1 MLRRPSLVSLLDA
14 QANESVV
21 LVVAPPGF
29 GKTMLLGEIFP
40 NVASVRSLPNMG
52 VEAFVRAIVLAA
64 VPRSATA
71 VGSLFEHHGE
81 AEFADRLTD
90 WVAARLASTPALVI
104 DDVHALAPAALCL
117 LEQLISRTHGSMRWV
132 LASRETPALPIGS
145 WVAYGWMAL
154 PIGESELAFTPNE
167 AHELAQEIGV
177 SISLEDIG
185 LIVEDTRGWPIGV
198 RVALESWR
206 RVPSHDHI
214 RPRTREVLFSHIE
227 QEIWSRLDAQMQQLV
242 IAYVLLQAPQVDILE
257 DAGVLEARAGLER
270 LSHSVPFVQRDGQG
284 EYVLHALFSEFV
296 LEVARLQAGQTAH
309 LSVELG
315 QSLRAR
321 GRATTALE
329 LFLASR
335 DVAEVE
341 RSAVEDGFRLLDSGR
356 RDLVARSMAFLEA
369 TGRGRIAAV
378 TALRGAMAL
387 RDGNAD
393 AAELQLRRAYRHAPT
408 SMKFDIVQWLAAALL
423 NQGRL
428 ADAVSLL
435 ESNGTVGADN
445 AEQAQRYSLQARA
458 AAMLGDR
465 ERAQNAIDLA
475 NSLIPDLDAS
485 AKTRTCV
492 NLGLALFYLGEFG
505 EAGGF
510 AQEAAD
516 LAESLGIDAAA
527 PPAYSV
533 LYAVEAATGD
543 NPRSQSKIL
552 ASLTNAAE
560 RAGDLPAQIY
570 GLRGQ
575 ALLAAVM
582 GDAKCFDKSMDA
594 LAVFPDL
601 RNFRDNLSM
610 RLAQSLRFA
619 GAADFR
625 TAINTLQSIREE
637 DCDIAEVACLRS
649 HIGIYSVLNDARLD
663 GRDIL
668 MSVNSASEAINTTDK
683 IRWSTWGNLVRAVA
697 FWELDMN
704 AHARRVTAEKVNRL
718 SPREAKFAE
727 LVNRIVQIPRP
738 MPATN
743 LLNFICD
750 SIDSIGFGGYSK
762 IFRMLGRVDTDI
774 LLTPAELRILR
785 AFDSVSRVEEVAI
798 LFGKSPNTV
807 RNQLKSIYRKIGCSG
822 RAEAMAYA
830 RRRGWVGP
838 NSSLTG

>member
-104 DDVHALAPAALCL
+104 DDVHALAPAALRL

-296 LEVARLQAGQTAH
+296 LEVARRQAGQTAH

-435 ESNGTVGADN
+435 EGNGTVGADN
-445 AEQAQRYSLQARA
+445 AQQAQRYSLQARA

-533 LYAVEAATGD
+533 LNSIEAATTDDPIRRMGIID
-543 NPRSQSKIL
+543 RLIL
-552 ASLTNAAE
+552 A
-560 RAGDLPAQIY
+560 
-570 GLRGQ
+570 
-575 ALLAAVM
+575 
-582 GDAKCFDKSMDA
+582 
-594 LAVFPDL
+594 
-601 RNFRDNLSM
+601 
-610 RLAQSLRFA
+610 
-619 GAADFR
+619 AD
-625 TAINTLQSIREE
+625 
-637 DCDIAEVACLRS
+637 RS
-649 HIGIYSVLNDARLD
+649 G
-663 GRDIL
+663 
-668 MSVNSASEAINTTDK
+668 
-683 IRWSTWGNLVRAVA
+683 
-697 FWELDMN
+697 DMN
-704 AHARRVTAEKVNRL
+704 AHAYGLRTKALLAAEVADDRQFDAAEEDLRKFSVVSSLRDQFRHQMAKAI
-718 SPREAKFAE
+718 REAGRFNYEIAE
-727 LVNRIVQIPRP
+727 V
-738 MPATN
+738 
-743 LLNFICD
+743 LLS
-750 SIDSIGFGGYSK
+750 SIDLINLNSAEIEYLNAHIVLFNILGGKVEEANNSPLFARKRFNPGINLEQKRTFEWAMFIKAVVSWELNIRKQPSLINFESSTLSSREKQFSKLIQKIVLLPKPLSNAHYLKNICIEIHSLGFGGYSRL
-762 IFRMLGRVDTDI
+762 FERLGQVSEAVSLSR
-774 LLTPAELRILR
+774 AEIQILR
-785 AFDSVSRVEEVAI
+785 ALADGSRVDDVAVR
-798 LFGKSPNTV
+798 LGKSPNTI
-807 RNQLKSIYRKIGCSG
+807 RNQIKSAIKKIGCSG
-822 RAEAMAYA
+822 RHEAIAFA
-830 RRRGWVGP
+830 KRRGWI
-838 NSSLTG
+838 NQAEAS